1 MPKRKHYYYM
11 LSLSVESKD
20 TSDSEMLKL
29 RDMIERTISK
39 KYLNQDTYWHGVN
52 KLKDKSLWTQWDVT
66 NQAVKPNATTRKLF
80 AEVSELLMKLERSD
94 LGFATLSINTRQ
106 V

>member
-1 MPKRKHYYYM
+1 MSKRKHYYYM
-11 LSLSVESKD
+11 ITLSVDSKNA
-20 TSDSEMLKL
+20 SRSELL
-29 RDMIERTISK
+29 DMIERTLSK
-39 KYLNQDTYWHGVN
+39 KYLNRDKYWHGVH

-66 NQAVKPNATTRKLF
+66 NQAIKPNLTTQKLIG
-80 AEVSELLMKLERSD
+80 EVSELLMTLERSD